1 MFIIK
6 KIQEEIPAE
15 RFVVPLFSTTACCGY
30 ASVVRGLTPNGFSFK
45 NFIYSV
51 YRWLIASPPSRVG
64 YTRKALI
71 TAVCSVSPDFVL
83 ASITIYP
90 VSISRVMSGPLL
102 SHTRK
107 HTIHSPYMPHTIQVS
122 VHPLRSVKI
131 ILSFLYQAL

>member
-64 YTRKALI
+64 YTKKALI

-83 ASITIYP
+83 ASIIYP
-90 VSISRVMSGPLL
+90 VSISRVMSVAIT
-102 SHTRK
+102 HTRK
-107 HTIHSPYMPHTIQVS
+107 HTIHSHYMPHTVQVS